1 MKTAAINSIDDYI
14 ATFPKDTQKIL
25 QQVRA
30 TVKKAAPKAEEKISY
45 GMPAF
50 TLNGNLVYFAG
61 YKNHIGFYALPS
73 GHRAFQKELSKY
85 KMGKGSVQFPIDKP
99 MPLSLITQIVKF
111 RVIENAEKAKT
122 APKKAVKKT
131 AKKTVKKAPVKK
143 AVKKTTAK
151 K

>member
-1 MKTAAINSIDDYI
+1 MLKPETTDDYI
-14 ATFPKDTQKIL
+14 ASFPEETQKVL

-30 TVKKAAPKAEEKISY
+30 TIKKAAPKAEEKISY

-50 TLNGNLVYFAG
+50 VLNGNLVYFAG

-85 KMGKGSVQFPIDKP
+85 KMGKGSVQFPLGEP
-99 MPLSLITQIVKF
+99 MPLKLITQIVKF
-111 RVIENAEKAKT
+111 RVIENAEKAKA

-131 AKKTVKKAPVKK
+131 IKKTAVKKA
-143 AVKKTTAK
+143 AAK
-151 K
+151 KSPGKLKK